1 MIKRIAQV
9 LSMVKFGHSIF
20 ALPFALQ
27 ATWLAA
33 GGLPDL
39 RELVLILVAAVAAR
53 TAAMAFNRY
62 ADRDIDGANPRTA
75 NREIPSGVLSA
86 GFVLMVVIVSSVLF
100 VGAAWLLNPLAG
112 KWAFPVL
119 AVLLG
124 YSLVKRFSFLAHMV
138 LGLALALA
146 PLAAWI
152 AIRGEMG
159 GVLHPMGWLAL
170 AVWTWVAGFDVIY
183 SCQDAEY
190 DREHGLHSIPARFGV
205 PKALVISRSL
215 HVCTVLC
222 LALFTCGANL
232 QWIYGVAVAL
242 SACLLAWEQSLVKA
256 DDLSRVNLAFFT
268 INGWIGV
275 MLFVGLLLD
284 MYLLGGGAGI

>member
-1 MIKRIAQV
+1 LIARIKHV

-27 ATWLAA
+27 AAWLAA
-33 GGLPDL
+33 GGMPQLNTL
-39 RELVLILVAAVAAR
+39 ALILVAAVAAR

-62 ADRDIDGANPRTA
+62 ADRDIDGGNPRTA
-75 NREIPSGVLSA
+75 GREIPRGVLSA
-86 GFVLMVVIVSSVLF
+86 NFVLLVVVLASAIF
-100 VGAAWLLNPLAG
+100 VGAAWALNPLSG
-112 KWAFPVL
+112 KLALPVL

-152 AIRGEMG
+152 AIRGSLQDLWNP
-159 GVLHPMGWLAL
+159 VGWLAL
-170 AVWTWVAGFDVIY
+170 AVWSWVAGFDVIY
-183 SCQDAEY
+183 SCQDAGY

-205 PKALVISRSL
+205 SKALVISRCL
-215 HVCTVLC
+215 HVGTVVC
-222 LALFTCGANL
+222 LVLFTRGAHL
-232 QWIYGVAVAL
+232 QWIYAVAVAV

-275 MLFVGLLLD
+275 LLLVGLVLDMGFVG
-284 MYLLGGGAGI
+284 GGGGI